1 MHPRHSKQRC
11 EEPPRRAN
19 APHRTP
25 LESTP
30 ASRCPCPG
38 RFCSSR
44 LAREVAWRAAV
55 CAMGTEGRK
64 LRSDEYIT
72 LRKLKPCDPA
82 TASTR
87 RKRAE
92 KRFQKH
98 VALWDASAAIVEA
111 LCPDFEWTTLAITRN
126 FRGSPHRDRL
136 DTRHQLA
143 ISLGDFKDGEGLL
156 CVESAD
162 GRVVTK
168 INTKNSSDA

>member
-1 MHPRHSKQRC
+1 MLLIERLLKA
-11 EEPPRRAN
+11 PPRRVVLAQG
-19 APHRTP
+19 
-25 LESTP
+25 
-30 ASRCPCPG
+30 ASVPRDLRERLLGALRCAQWE
-38 RFCSSR
+38 RK
-44 LAREVAWRAAV
+44 E
-55 CAMGTEGRK
+55 RK

-136 DTRHQLA
+136 DTRYQLA
-143 ISLGDFKDGEGLL
+143 ISLGDFKDGEGF
-156 CVESAD
+156 CVLNL
-162 GRVVTK
+162 RM
-168 INTKNSSDA
+168 DAS